1 MSGLRWLPAAA
12 ALSLGFGAL
21 GCAAGAGPGDA
32 SAGGGNT
39 AAPGSRTA
47 SVTPRSSQGTLR
59 QQEITVELRVRGS
72 QVRLTPL
79 DTSVTRLTAPD
90 TRRRLASLVRP
101 GTGVSF
107 LVSVFT
113 TEPAGADFEPQ
124 AVSLE
129 NRGRVFR
136 PTAVRPLTP
145 GWGARLVQDTPQQAV
160 YTFPDGIDLEMP
172 LTVEVAGVRSDAWTS
187 ILPRL
192 DAERARLR
200 ARGGQTSSS
209 YFRIFR

>member
-1 MSGLRWLPAAA
+1 
-12 ALSLGFGAL
+12 
-21 GCAAGAGPGDA
+21 
-32 SAGGGNT
+32 
-39 AAPGSRTA
+39 
-47 SVTPRSSQGTLR
+47 
-59 QQEITVELRVRGS
+59 VELRVGRI
-72 QVRLTPL
+72 QLRFTPL

-90 TRRRLASLVRP
+90 TRRRLESLLRP
-101 GTGVSF
+101 GPGVPF

-129 NRGRVFR
+129 NRGRVLR
-136 PTAVRPLTP
+136 PTSIRPLTP
-145 GWGARLVQDTPQQAV
+145 GWGVRLAQDVPQQAV
-160 YTFPDGIDLEMP
+160 YTFPDEVDLEMP
-172 LTVEVAGVRSDAWTS
+172 LTVEVAGVRSNAWAG